1 MTPFPLE
8 KGDFD
13 SKLLSQ
19 LIRVSQLELMEFL
32 SKTDLPH
39 YRMKTR
45 KKNPSSKNNTRYEN
59 NLHTNQSSPKLPEKE
74 RPTRS
79 RTLIMGNT
87 AVNGIK
93 NFGNRK
99 NTEVMNGNGN
109 MVSNISENI
118 LVFKEERQTLEN
130 LIIHFGAMDDVAKK
144 NMYWRI

>member
-1 MTPFPLE
+1 MILQQQAVVTTDKSEPAGINGIPFQNRFAPLQNE
-8 KGDFD
+8 N
-13 SKLLSQ
+13 Q
-19 LIRVSQLELMEFL
+19 E
-32 SKTDLPH
+32 
-39 YRMKTR
+39 
-45 KKNPSSKNNTRYEN
+45 KNPSSKNNTRYEN
-59 NLHTNQSSPKLPEKE
+59 TLHTNQSSPKLPEKE
-74 RPTRS
+74 RPIRS

-93 NFGNRK
+93 NFCNRK

-144 NMYWRI
+144 NMYWRISFVC